1 MINRT
6 RLFALFALAATSLSL
21 HARVISY
28 APYSDRAA
36 FIAHQSRTN
45 RHFLT
50 VEAAPSSSQQGMYYP
65 PTYGQLVM
73 YDTMGVEEP
82 KVIFPADDTY
92 AVFTS
97 VGVRESGDGTP
108 AIFAQV
114 STQQNTLVSYFSRDG
129 GSTWMTL
136 DLPSAAIAQ
145 LGTTGPDNGGPFASY
160 RYSQVRIGSADYPF
174 VVATQTAVF
183 SVSRIGL
190 TRKLYEAPN
199 AAAVVQLAGRNGAG
213 TEFLVRTQSQLIA
226 VDLNGAERTILSS
239 LLSPNPML
247 EGFIA
252 NDGSVYV
259 EERPT
264 SGTNSG
270 KIWFVRS
277 GQATR
282 LFDLAWPYGVST
294 ASAFVVPSAG
304 YSGAWAIERVGGK
317 PASLYQITS
326 GTAVKMWEDI
336 TSPEVE
342 ALHAGASGNKLL
354 IQVHRP
360 RPGVDTMF
368 HDPALAVWHIGDA
381 APRVY
386 DELFLDEQPN
396 KGFVHVDVDAI
407 EAGTPFVFDSGTM
420 SFYGGGGGVIV
431 SPPPPSSGGSDV
443 TQEWGVVRASLKQE
457 LMLPAVGKTKGA
469 FGSDWVSDVVIQN
482 PLDTPQSVTLRY
494 VPSGAVVNSST
505 LNQTTLTLAA
515 GEIRMIKDVV
525 GALFGVENG
534 IGAMFIDPESGVTVT
549 SRTYSRSSGGTFGF
563 GMNAIDVM
571 AAAASPRFPVTFSG
585 AFPSRDFRTN
595 ITLTDTSGHG
605 SEAVLSAAGV
615 NGSMGSDG
623 MTISVGP
630 NAHTQ
635 VNFIGTSLG
644 IEPSA
649 TGALT
654 LRPTHGTA
662 VAAVFAIDNHTNDST
677 YFPPDL
683 PAPPTGSRVIPAI
696 GHLDGANGSHFRS
709 DLYLYNPTDTPRSV
723 WFMLNM
729 WDRSAYTGYLT
740 LTLLPNE
747 ARVIRDVL
755 LTAFGKTGIAS
766 LRVVAQGGTSGGGIR
781 FTSRTY
787 SADGNGGTYGF
798 LMPPFSSFQLGANGD
813 TLEILG
819 AFADENYRT
828 NIGLVESAETGNN
841 ANASARVEILDAA
854 SHLVDSFTVE
864 FPMNGGTQL
873 NDVFHARGLTI
884 SGPVLIRVTPLNGVI
899 GAYATTTD
907 NATNDSSYLAANL
920 AAKK

>member
-1 MINRT
+1 MINRS
-6 RLFALFALAATSLSL
+6 RLLALFALVATSLSL

-50 VEAAPSSSQQGMYYP
+50 VEAAPSSSQGPYYA

-73 YDTMGVEEP
+73 YDSTGAEEP
-82 KVIFPADDTY
+82 KVIFPTDNTN

-97 VGVRESGDGTP
+97 VGVRETGDGTP
-108 AIFAQV
+108 AIFAQI
-114 STQQNTLVSYFSRDG
+114 STQQNTFVSYFSSDG
-129 GSTWMTL
+129 GNTWKTL

-174 VVATQTAVF
+174 VVATPTAVV
-183 SVSRIGL
+183 SISRIGM
-190 TRKLYEAPN
+190 TRRLYEVPSAAP
-199 AAAVVQLAGRNGAG
+199 ATQLAGRNGAG

-226 VDLNGAERTILSS
+226 VDLNGATRTILSS
-239 LLSPNPML
+239 FLAPNPLL

-259 EERPT
+259 EERST
-264 SGTNSG
+264 SGSGIAG
-270 KIWFVRS
+270 KIWLVQN
-277 GQATR
+277 GQTTR
-282 LFDLAWPYGVST
+282 LFDVTWPYDLTT
-294 ASAFVVPSAG
+294 ASAFIVPS
-304 YSGAWAIERVGGK
+304 SDDSNAWAIERGGGK
-317 PASLYQITS
+317 PTSLYKIMS
-326 GTAVKMWEDI
+326 GTTVKMWEDI

-354 IQVHRP
+354 VQVHRP

-368 HDPALAVWHIGDA
+368 HDPALAVWHVGDA
-381 APRVY
+381 APRAY

-396 KGFVHVDVDAI
+396 KGFVHVDVEAI
-407 EAGTPFVFDSGTM
+407 ESGTPFVFDSGTM
-420 SFYGGGGGVIV
+420 SFMGGGGGGVIF
-431 SPPPPSSGGSDV
+431 SPPTSGGSDV
-443 TQEWGVVRASLKQE
+443 TQEWGVVRASLKQQ

-482 PLDTPQSVTLRY
+482 PLDTEQHVTLRF
-494 VPSGAVVNSST
+494 VPNGTGANSSA
-505 LNQTTLTLAA
+505 LNQTTIMLAA

-525 GALFGVENG
+525 GTLFGVESG
-534 IGAMFIDPESGVTVT
+534 IGAMFIDPEAGVTVT
-549 SRTYSRSSGGTFGF
+549 SRTYSRSGGGTFGF

-615 NGSMGSDG
+615 NGAMGSDG
-623 MTISVGP
+623 VTISVGP
-630 NAHTQ
+630 NKHTQ

-644 IEPSA
+644 VEPSA

-654 LRPTHGTA
+654 LRPTRGTA
-662 VAAVFAIDNHTNDST
+662 VAAVFAIDNRTNDST
-677 YFPPDL
+677 YYPPDL

-729 WDRSAYTGYLT
+729 WDRSAYQGNLS
-740 LTLLPNE
+740 LTLLPHE

-755 LTAFGKTGIAS
+755 MTAFGKTGIAS
-766 LRVVAQGGTSGGGIR
+766 LRVVAQGGSSGGGIR

-787 SADGNGGTYGF
+787 SAASDGGTYGF

-819 AFADENYRT
+819 AFADPDYRT

-841 ANASARVEILDAA
+841 ANASARVEILDAS

-873 NDVFHARGLTI
+873 NDVFRARGLTI
-884 SGPVLIRVTPLNGVI
+884 SGPVLIRVTPQNGVI

>member
-1 MINRT
+1 MINRS
-6 RLFALFALAATSLSL
+6 RLLALFALVATSLSL

-50 VEAAPSSSQQGMYYP
+50 VEAAPSSSQGPYYA

-73 YDTMGVEEP
+73 YDSTGAEEP
-82 KVIFPADDTY
+82 KVIFPTDNTY

-97 VGVRESGDGTP
+97 VGVRETGDGTP
-108 AIFAQV
+108 AIFAQI
-114 STQQNTLVSYFSRDG
+114 STQQNTFVSYFSSDG
-129 GSTWMTL
+129 GSTWKTL
-136 DLPSAAIAQ
+136 DLPPAAIAQ

-160 RYSQVRIGSADYPF
+160 RYSQVRIGSAEYPF
-174 VVATQTAVF
+174 VVATPTAVF
-183 SVSRIGL
+183 SISRIGM
-190 TRKLYEAPN
+190 TRRLYEGPN
-199 AAAVVQLAGRNGAG
+199 VPTVTQLAGRNGAG
-213 TEFLVRTQSQLIA
+213 TEFLVRTQAQLIA
-226 VDLNGAERTILSS
+226 VDLNGATRTILSS
-239 LLSPNPML
+239 FLSPNPL
-247 EGFIA
+247 IEGFIA
-252 NDGSVYV
+252 NDGSAYV

-264 SGTNSG
+264 SGSG
-270 KIWFVRS
+270 IAGEIWFVQN

-282 LFDLAWPYGVST
+282 LFDVTWPYDLTTS
-294 ASAFVVPSAG
+294 SAFIVPSSD
-304 YSGAWAIERVGGK
+304 YSGAWAIEYVGGK
-317 PASLYQITS
+317 PTSLYKITS

-368 HDPALAVWHIGDA
+368 HDPALAVWHMGDA
-381 APRVY
+381 APRTY

-396 KGFVHVDVDAI
+396 KGFVHVDVEAI
-407 EAGTPFVFDSGTM
+407 EAGTPFVFDSGVM
-420 SFYGGGGGVIV
+420 SFFGGGGGGVIV
-431 SPPPPSSGGSDV
+431 SPPPSSGGSDV
-443 TQEWGVVRASLKQE
+443 TQEWGVVRASLKQQ

-482 PLDTPQSVTLRY
+482 PLDTAQRVTLRY
-494 VPSGAVVNSST
+494 VPNGATNTSA

-525 GALFGVENG
+525 GSLFGVESG

-549 SRTYSRSSGGTFGF
+549 SRTYSKSSGGTFGF

-615 NGSMGSDG
+615 NGEMGSG
-623 MTISVGP
+623 GVTISVGP
-630 NAHTQ
+630 NEHTQ

-644 IEPSA
+644 VEPSA

-654 LRPTHGTA
+654 LRPMRGTA

-709 DLYLYNPTDTPRSV
+709 DLYLYNPTDTPRSL

-729 WDRSAYTGYLT
+729 WDRSAYQGNLS
-740 LTLLPNE
+740 LTLLPHE

-755 LTAFGKTGIAS
+755 LTAFGRTGIAS

-787 SADGNGGTYGF
+787 SVDSNGGTYGF

-819 AFADENYRT
+819 VFADPAYRT

-841 ANASARVEILDAA
+841 ANASARVEILDAT

-873 NDVFHARGLTI
+873 NDVFRARGLTI

-907 NATNDSSYLAANL
+907 NVTNDSSYLAANL